1 MTPVPSELSSNMLKN
16 FVYWSSE
23 KYKQRL
29 ENLIKDLYSP
39 MNSIHWT
46 RKAVKQLL
54 KLHSAHQIQIRDA
67 VTMLAGMP
75 DVGNVKAL
83 TGHDYAYRLRVGN
96 YRVMFDWDG
105 AIKVVSIQEVKK
117 RDERTY

>member
-1 MTPVPSELSSNMLKN
+1 MH
-16 FVYWSSE
+16 
-23 KYKQRL
+23 
-29 ENLIKDLYSP
+29 
-39 MNSIHWT
+39 SIHWT

-54 KLHSAHQIQIRDA
+54 KLHSAHQTQVRDA
-67 VTMLAGMP
+67 VTVLADMP
-75 DVGNVKAL
+75 DAGNVKAL
-83 TGHDYAYRLRVGN
+83 VGHNYAYRLRVGS